1 MILPIVAYGD
11 PVLKKRA
18 TEISEVYPK
27 LEQIIA
33 NMYETMYGAH
43 GVGLAAPQVGLS
55 IRLFLVDTAPFS
67 EDESYTPE
75 EQAELNALFYK
86 DKLAYEKRKKDL
98 EIEMEDKRPPLTA
111 LLISLSVIWFIAL
124 CATAIISVTDHSI
137 LIKMTMLSIA
147 SMLFGPILGAAM
159 IGMDENDGL
168 RILKLTVVITF
179 LTAIIGIYSGIDFSS
194 LGYILII
201 PLFILVIWNL
211 LNIFMNFTSA
221 SKRIMGFFGS
231 IIFIGYLLFDFYRLE
246 QASVNGIND
255 WNTAF
260 NIGFSIYLDVINLLL
275 ELLEAMG

>member
-1 MILPIVAYGD
+1 M
-11 PVLKKRA
+11 
-18 TEISEVYPK
+18 
-27 LEQIIA
+27 
-33 NMYETMYGAH
+33 ETSLFFKTFVVFGSQLSLVFGICYYFIYGARKAA
-43 GVGLAAPQVGLS
+43 LAGEPFYGAVFEKRYNKNGELD
-55 IRLFLVDTAPFS
+55 LFSA
-67 EDESYTPE
+67 E
-75 EQAELNALFYK
+75 EEEYDKWALKEEAELNALFYK

-98 EIEMEDKRPPLTA
+98 EIEMEYKKPPLRK
-111 LLISLSVIWFIAL
+111 LLFNLCVIWFIAL
-124 CATAIISVTDHSI
+124 CATSIISVTGYSI
-137 LIKMTMLSIA
+137 LIKMIMLSIA

-179 LTAIIGIYSGIDFSS
+179 FTAIIGIYSGIDFSS

-211 LNIFMNFTSA
+211 LNIFINFTSA
-221 SKRIMGFFGS
+221 YKRIMGFFGS

-255 WNTAF
+255 WSTAF

>member
-1 MILPIVAYGD
+1 
-11 PVLKKRA
+11 
-18 TEISEVYPK
+18 
-27 LEQIIA
+27 
-33 NMYETMYGAH
+33 
-43 GVGLAAPQVGLS
+43 
-55 IRLFLVDTAPFS
+55 
-67 EDESYTPE
+67 
-75 EQAELNALFYK
+75 
-86 DKLAYEKRKKDL
+86 
-98 EIEMEDKRPPLTA
+98 
-111 LLISLSVIWFIAL
+111 
-124 CATAIISVTDHSI
+124 
-137 LIKMTMLSIA
+137 
-147 SMLFGPILGAAM
+147 MLFGPILGAAM

-179 LTAIIGIYSGIDFSS
+179 FTAIIGIYSGIDFSS

-246 QASVNGIND
+246 QASANGIND

>member
-1 MILPIVAYGD
+1 M
-11 PVLKKRA
+11 
-18 TEISEVYPK
+18 
-27 LEQIIA
+27 
-33 NMYETMYGAH
+33 ETSLFFKTFVVFGSQLSLVFGICYYFIYGARKAA
-43 GVGLAAPQVGLS
+43 LAGEPFFGAVFEKRYNKNGELD
-55 IRLFLVDTAPFS
+55 LFSA
-67 EDESYTPE
+67 E
-75 EQAELNALFYK
+75 EEEYDKWALRVEAELNALFYK

-98 EIEMEDKRPPLTA
+98 EIEMEYKKPPLRK
-111 LLISLSVIWFIAL
+111 LLFNLCVIWFIAL
-124 CATAIISVTDHSI
+124 CATSIISLTDHSI
-137 LIKMTMLSIA
+137 LIKMIMLSIA
-147 SMLFGPILGAAM
+147 SMLFGPILGAVM

-179 LTAIIGIYSGIDFSS
+179 FTAIIGIYSGIDFSS

-211 LNIFMNFTSA
+211 LNIFINFTSA
-221 SKRIMGFFGS
+221 YKRIMGFFGS

>member
-1 MILPIVAYGD
+1 METSLFFKTFVVFGSQLSLVFGICYYFIQGARKAALAGEPFFGAVFE
-11 PVLKKRA
+11 KRYNKNG
-18 TEISEVYPK
+18 E
-27 LEQIIA
+27 LD
-33 NMYETMYGAH
+33 
-43 GVGLAAPQVGLS
+43 
-55 IRLFLVDTAPFS
+55 LFSA
-67 EDESYTPE
+67 E
-75 EQAELNALFYK
+75 EEEYDKWFIKEEAELNALFYK
-86 DKLAYEKRKKDL
+86 DKSAYEKRKKDL
-98 EIEMEDKRPPLTA
+98 EIEMEYKKPPLRK
-111 LLISLSVIWFIAL
+111 LLFNLCVIWFIAL
-124 CATAIISVTDHSI
+124 CATASISVTDYSI
-137 LIKMTMLSIA
+137 FIKMIMLSIA

-179 LTAIIGIYSGIDFSS
+179 FTAIIGIYSGIDFSS

-211 LNIFMNFTSA
+211 LNIFINFTSA

-246 QASVNGIND
+246 QASANGIND

>member
-1 MILPIVAYGD
+1 M
-11 PVLKKRA
+11 
-18 TEISEVYPK
+18 
-27 LEQIIA
+27 
-33 NMYETMYGAH
+33 ETSLFFKTFVVFGTQLSLVFGICYYFIYGARKATLAGEPFL
-43 GVGLAAPQVGLS
+43 GVVFEKRYNKNGELD
-55 IRLFLVDTAPFS
+55 LFSAEVEEYDKWVFK
-67 EDESYTPE
+67 

-98 EIEMEDKRPPLTA
+98 EIEMEYKRPPLTA

>member
-1 MILPIVAYGD
+1 M
-11 PVLKKRA
+11 
-18 TEISEVYPK
+18 
-27 LEQIIA
+27 
-33 NMYETMYGAH
+33 ETSLFFKTFVVFGSQLSLVFGICYYFIYGARKAA
-43 GVGLAAPQVGLS
+43 LAGEPFFGAVFEKRYNKNGELD
-55 IRLFLVDTAPFS
+55 LFSA
-67 EDESYTPE
+67 E
-75 EQAELNALFYK
+75 EEEYDKWALKEEAELNALFYK

-98 EIEMEDKRPPLTA
+98 EIEMEYKKPPLRK
-111 LLISLSVIWFIAL
+111 LLFNLCVIWFIAL
-124 CATAIISVTDHSI
+124 CATSIISVTDHSI
-137 LIKMTMLSIA
+137 LIKMIMLSIA

-179 LTAIIGIYSGIDFSS
+179 FTAIIGIYSGIDFSS

-211 LNIFMNFTSA
+211 LNIFINFTSA
-221 SKRIMGFFGS
+221 SRRIMGIFGS
-231 IIFIGYLLFDFYRLE
+231 FIFIGYLLFDFYRLE
-246 QASVNGIND
+246 QASADGIND

>member
-1 MILPIVAYGD
+1 M
-11 PVLKKRA
+11 
-18 TEISEVYPK
+18 
-27 LEQIIA
+27 
-33 NMYETMYGAH
+33 ETSLFFKTFVVFGSQLSLVFGICYYFIYGARKAT
-43 GVGLAAPQVGLS
+43 LAGEPFFGAVFEKRYNKNGELD
-55 IRLFLVDTAPFS
+55 LFSA
-67 EDESYTPE
+67 E
-75 EQAELNALFYK
+75 EEEYDKWALKEEAELNALFYK

-98 EIEMEDKRPPLTA
+98 EIEMEYKRPPLTA

-137 LIKMTMLSIA
+137 LIKMTILSIA

>member
-1 MILPIVAYGD
+1 M
-11 PVLKKRA
+11 
-18 TEISEVYPK
+18 
-27 LEQIIA
+27 
-33 NMYETMYGAH
+33 ETSLFFKTFVVFGSQLSLVFGICYYFIYGARKAT
-43 GVGLAAPQVGLS
+43 LAGEPFFGAVFEKRYNKNGELD
-55 IRLFLVDTAPFS
+55 LFSA
-67 EDESYTPE
+67 E
-75 EQAELNALFYK
+75 EEEYDKWALKEEAELNALFYK

-98 EIEMEDKRPPLTA
+98 EIEMEYKRPPLRK
-111 LLISLSVIWFIAL
+111 LLLNLCVIWFIAL
-124 CATAIISVTDHSI
+124 CATAGISVTDQSI
-137 LIKMTMLSIA
+137 FIKMIMLSIA

-179 LTAIIGIYSGIDFSS
+179 FTAIIGIYSGIDFSS

-231 IIFIGYLLFDFYRLE
+231 IIFIGYLLFDFYILE

>member
-1 MILPIVAYGD
+1 M
-11 PVLKKRA
+11 
-18 TEISEVYPK
+18 
-27 LEQIIA
+27 
-33 NMYETMYGAH
+33 ETSLFFKTFVVFGSQLSLVFGICYYFIYGARKAA
-43 GVGLAAPQVGLS
+43 LAGEPFYGAVFEKRYNKNGELD
-55 IRLFLVDTAPFS
+55 LFSA
-67 EDESYTPE
+67 E
-75 EQAELNALFYK
+75 EEEYDKWALKEEAELNALFYK

-98 EIEMEDKRPPLTA
+98 EIEMEYKKPPLRK
-111 LLISLSVIWFIAL
+111 LLFNLCVIWFIAL
-124 CATAIISVTDHSI
+124 CATSIISVTGYSI
-137 LIKMTMLSIA
+137 LIKMIMLSIA

-179 LTAIIGIYSGIDFSS
+179 FTAIIGIYSGIDFSS

-211 LNIFMNFTSA
+211 LNIFINFTSA

-246 QASVNGIND
+246 QASADGIND

>member
-1 MILPIVAYGD
+1 M
-11 PVLKKRA
+11 
-18 TEISEVYPK
+18 
-27 LEQIIA
+27 
-33 NMYETMYGAH
+33 ETSLFFKTFVVFGSQLSLVFGICYYFIYGARKAT
-43 GVGLAAPQVGLS
+43 LAGEPFFGAVFEKRYNKNGELD
-55 IRLFLVDTAPFS
+55 LFSA
-67 EDESYTPE
+67 E
-75 EQAELNALFYK
+75 EEEYDKWALKEEAELNALFYK

-98 EIEMEDKRPPLTA
+98 EIEMEYKRPPLRK
-111 LLISLSVIWFIAL
+111 LLLKLCVIWFIAL
-124 CATAIISVTDHSI
+124 CATAIISVTDQSI
-137 LIKMTMLSIA
+137 FIKMIMLSIA

-179 LTAIIGIYSGIDFSS
+179 FTAIIGIYSGIDFSS

>member
-1 MILPIVAYGD
+1 M
-11 PVLKKRA
+11 
-18 TEISEVYPK
+18 
-27 LEQIIA
+27 
-33 NMYETMYGAH
+33 ETSLFFKTFVVFGSQLSLVFGICYYFIYGAREAA
-43 GVGLAAPQVGLS
+43 LAGEPFFGAVFEKRYNKNGELD
-55 IRLFLVDTAPFS
+55 LFSA
-67 EDESYTPE
+67 E
-75 EQAELNALFYK
+75 EEEYDKWAQKEEAELNALFYK
-86 DKLAYEKRKKDL
+86 DKSAYKKRKKDL
-98 EIEMEDKRPPLTA
+98 KIEMQYKRPPLRK
-111 LLISLSVIWFIAL
+111 LLFNLCVIWIIAL
-124 CATAIISVTDHSI
+124 FTTVFISASDYSI
-137 LIKMTMLSIA
+137 FIKMIMLSIA
-147 SMLFGPILGAAM
+147 SMCFGPILGAIM

-168 RILKLTVVITF
+168 RILKLTVFITF

-211 LNIFMNFTSA
+211 LNIFINFTSV

-246 QASVNGIND
+246 QASTNGIND

>member
-1 MILPIVAYGD
+1 METSLFFKTFVVFGSQLSLVFGICYYFIQGARKAALAGEPFFGAVFEKRYNKNGELDLFSAEEEEYD
-11 PVLKKRA
+11 KWFLK
-18 TEISEVYPK
+18 
-27 LEQIIA
+27 
-33 NMYETMYGAH
+33 
-43 GVGLAAPQVGLS
+43 
-55 IRLFLVDTAPFS
+55 
-67 EDESYTPE
+67 E
-75 EQAELNALFYK
+75 EAELNALFYK
-86 DKLAYEKRKKDL
+86 DKSAYEKRKKDL
-98 EIEMEDKRPPLTA
+98 EIEMEYKKPPLRK
-111 LLISLSVIWFIAL
+111 LLFNLCVIWFIAL
-124 CATAIISVTDHSI
+124 CATASISVTDYSI
-137 LIKMTMLSIA
+137 FIKMIMLSIA

-179 LTAIIGIYSGIDFSS
+179 FTAIIGIYSGIDFSS

-211 LNIFMNFTSA
+211 LNIFINFTSA

-246 QASVNGIND
+246 QASANGIND

>member
-1 MILPIVAYGD
+1 METSLFFKTFVVFGSQLSLVFGICYYFIQGARKAALAGEPFFGAVFE
-11 PVLKKRA
+11 KRYNKNG
-18 TEISEVYPK
+18 E
-27 LEQIIA
+27 LD
-33 NMYETMYGAH
+33 
-43 GVGLAAPQVGLS
+43 
-55 IRLFLVDTAPFS
+55 LFSA
-67 EDESYTPE
+67 E
-75 EQAELNALFYK
+75 EEEYDKWFIKEEAELNALFYK
-86 DKLAYEKRKKDL
+86 DKSAYEKRKKDL
-98 EIEMEDKRPPLTA
+98 EIEMEYKKPPLRK
-111 LLISLSVIWFIAL
+111 LLFNLCVIWFIAL
-124 CATAIISVTDHSI
+124 CATASISVTDYSI
-137 LIKMTMLSIA
+137 FIKMIMLSIA

-179 LTAIIGIYSGIDFSS
+179 FTAIIGIYSGIDFSS

-211 LNIFMNFTSA
+211 LNIFINFTSA
-221 SKRIMGFFGS
+221 YKRIMGFFGS

-246 QASVNGIND
+246 QASANGIND

>member
-1 MILPIVAYGD
+1 M
-11 PVLKKRA
+11 
-18 TEISEVYPK
+18 
-27 LEQIIA
+27 
-33 NMYETMYGAH
+33 ETSLFFKTFVVFGTQLSLVFGICYYFIYGARKATLAGEPFL
-43 GVGLAAPQVGLS
+43 GVVFEKRYNKNGELD
-55 IRLFLVDTAPFS
+55 LFSAEVEEYDKWVFK
-67 EDESYTPE
+67 

-124 CATAIISVTDHSI
+124 CATSIISVTDHSI
-137 LIKMTMLSIA
+137 LIKMIMLSIA
-147 SMLFGPILGAAM
+147 SMLFGPILGAVM

-168 RILKLTVVITF
+168 RILKLTVFITF

-194 LGYILII
+194 LGYILIV
-201 PLFILVIWNL
+201 PLIMLVIWNL
-211 LNIFMNFTSA
+211 LNIFINFTSA
-221 SKRIMGFFGS
+221 SRRIMGIFGS
-231 IIFIGYLLFDFYRLE
+231 FIFIGFLLFDFYRLE
-246 QASVNGIND
+246 QASANGIND